1 MNAKT
6 RMDTK
11 PKTLALIH
19 TVSWHDR
26 LINAPLVEP
35 WLKKNPDIQVFNIA
49 DDSLLVECR
58 ANQRA
63 TPAVLK
69 RIQFYFLAAEAM
81 GADAAICTCTT
92 VGEAARLAR
101 DYVSIPVFNIDEPMA
116 REAVRLGKRIGIVA
130 TVSTSPAATLRQ
142 LNRAAQEAGTSIA
155 TQVTVVEE
163 AFDALQRGEVERHDE
178 LVHQAMDKMAR
189 EVDVVVLGQISLVR
203 IQHKTRVPVL
213 TVGESGLAEARR
225 ILDLRK

>member
-1 MNAKT
+1 MKT
-6 RMDTK
+6 DPHTQKK

-19 TVSWHDR
+19 TVNWHGR
-26 LINAPLVEP
+26 LIHAPLVEP
-35 WLKKNPDIQVFNIA
+35 WRKQNPDVQVFNIA

-58 ANQRA
+58 AHERA

-81 GADAAICTCTT
+81 GADVAICTCTT

-116 REAVRLGKRIGIVA
+116 REAVRVGKRIGIVA
-130 TVSTSPAATLRQ
+130 TVSTSPAATFRQ
-142 LNRAAQEAGTSIA
+142 LSRAAQEAGAAISTK
-155 TQVTVVEE
+155 VTVVEE
-163 AFDALQRGEVERHDE
+163 AFDALQRGEPERHDE
-178 LVHQAMDKMAR
+178 LVHRAMDEMAE

-203 IQHKTRVPVL
+203 IRHQTKVPVL

-225 ILDLRK
+225 LLDQSK